1 MKTKLNLL
9 FILLGLLLGIA
20 GCTDLPTNGVVPIY
34 RGMTVSSQLTQ
45 LTSYGILDEEN
56 PGIIDPFFEEDIQN
70 AFGNLTQIEVDYFA
84 PPQSTLYITINVYNP
99 DQYEILSF
107 TLNGKKYQ
115 SYEFEDGSNSENL
128 ILSVQTGE
136 ISGVIE
142 YTIDAIK
149 YIDGTAIN
157 DVRMEGDQTVSVGVE
172 QTNLPFSTISNVV
185 LGSSSI
191 TFDVKVTDYAEL
203 IIASEK
209 PAKVFL
215 FDGLSIISEQDL
227 PDEVNSIV
235 FDQLE
240 PGTNYQY
247 AVAAAYD
254 KTDTF
259 GMQVVILS
267 YQEFSTY
274 EMINIADVQPTQDS
288 INFSL
293 DIIDENAVGT
303 IQSIDLYLNDELIES
318 KVATDTYTFSN
329 LLSNNAYQLK
339 LTYTYDLNDGN
350 GEQVKYQIEDIQTLS
365 KQLPTIEYANLNI
378 SQEGVLFDLTYS
390 DIDQV
395 GAVSSI
401 ELYKD
406 DLLVKSIEDL
416 TNLIGLSFDELLS
429 NNSYQIKTTV
439 TYDLNDGNGSQSLIL
454 TYDVV
459 TVGKQVPTIEYANLN
474 IFQEGVIFDLTYSD
488 IDQVGAVS
496 SIELYKDDLLVIS
509 IEDLTNLIGLS
520 FDELLSNN
528 SYQIKTT
535 VTYDLNDGNGSQ
547 LLILT
552 YDVVTVAKQVP
563 TIEYANLDVSQEGVL
578 FDLTYSDIDQ
588 VGAVSSIE
596 LYQDDLLVKSI
607 EDLTNLIGLS
617 FDELL
622 SNNSYQIKTTMT
634 YDLNDGN
641 GPQSMVFNQDILTA
655 SKTTPILSFDEIDA
669 TIDQVN
675 FNYSIDD
682 IDQTG
687 SILDISLYNDSVKEQ
702 TLTDLEDLFFLNL
715 IADTEYQV
723 KIQYQ
728 YDLNDGSGSQILEVS
743 RLIYTAPYL
752 GIISTE
758 VINTERLTEGDTV
771 YLEIQ
776 IDNPSHV
783 TFTYI
788 IINGNTYPVSEVTTQ
803 SFIRVEFLIDDSYTG
818 GVTSFVIEKIQGFN
832 HNEERAFDIS
842 DNNIGYAFV
851 NGDISVLGVN
861 ILDEDGNPLDQA
873 MPGDVFYI
881 SIDFDNPTGYMLDQ
895 IDLTYLGVI
904 GSSQFTQDESHSN
917 VTIKQTSY
925 YRNTIVEYNINSF
938 TYSDENIGSKTKN
951 VDGFGDF
958 IVCVTNSS
966 FEYIYN
972 ATDLKNMRD
981 GYAYK
986 LANDI
991 DLDGIEWTPRDINF
1005 VVLDGNG
1012 YSISNL
1018 RIIKTYLDTHVHIG
1032 LFKSINYSSIKNLT
1046 IDNVL
1051 IMIDLQ
1057 RESTST
1063 DYQSYGGLIAG
1074 SSYMTNFTNV
1084 NAYGEMSI
1092 NNQVGNYNSL
1102 GGLVGDAYRSNFDR
1116 VYTNVILSGDT
1127 TIGGLVGRA
1136 NEVQVIKSHS
1146 SGTLYGDRELGGL
1159 FGNAYNTKI
1168 TNSYSTMDLNVV
1180 ESVAGGLVGYGSSIY
1195 IKDSYY
1201 EGTIYQD
1208 QTWVEIG
1215 GLLTYADNSTIINS
1229 FSIAYDKD
1237 GNPLNSI
1244 YAYWNNIT
1252 IENSYAL
1259 AGDESFQ
1266 TKTAEEMI
1274 AIMSDVWD
1282 LTIWGFNGG
1291 SPVLKWTPS
1300 VRIINVLQGET
1311 ILTFDI
1317 ATTDFDEVGV
1327 IDKIELYKGT
1337 ELIDSLS
1344 DVSLRRFEGLRYNTS
1359 YTIKVTYKYSYGDEI
1374 GDQFIVVSQNV
1385 KTLPV
1390 SGTPEIDFYEVG
1402 HSFDSLSFGYTLTDD
1417 QNVGTFVS
1425 IEIYD
1430 DANQLIT
1437 TLLETDD
1444 FTFSGLES
1452 NQLYKIIITYSY
1464 DLDDG
1469 YGLQYVTSANYMRT
1483 NPYVEVTG
1491 IQVLNTD
1498 ALFIGD
1504 ILVIQI
1510 DIDNPDNV
1518 LFTEAVINGT
1528 TYRVATSSLT
1538 RVRVDLDVDDQFI
1551 YGDVELVINSLK
1563 GTFMGETYVYDLT
1576 QKNTDHVFINGE
1588 IYVTSID
1595 TYDMDG
1601 EEIDYLENG
1610 ESFYVDI
1617 TFYNPTAYDIT
1628 SIDLNMSQYEWDTY
1642 NIQTI
1647 TTFDL
1652 NEMHTVARIQ
1662 MAVNQPMY
1670 QNVNISGF
1678 QYSSE
1683 NLDAQDKAVSGM
1695 KTGFVIVNDDTV
1707 IEIWTATDLQNIESG
1722 YAYKLMADIDLAGI
1736 SWTPI
1741 ESFNGV
1747 FDGNGKVISNLSI
1760 VRSFTDESA
1769 YVGLFETIQ
1778 FGVIK
1783 NLNLANISMVI
1794 TTKSSSTNSFYPY
1807 VGALAGQISDMTQI
1821 SNVAISGD
1829 IDTINLTN
1837 GQSYTGL
1844 LAGYIGQSSLNKIY
1858 VSGTINADYYAG
1870 GIAGFLSNSSISNAY
1885 ANLTLTTES
1894 SQNGIFAGYGEQL
1907 WIKDSYSRGTLINL
1921 NNSWGNGGFIGSVYN
1936 SIIENVVSFT
1946 MDQNQNYIDPIQS
1959 AWSNIIENS
1968 YGLGYSSYFTQT
1980 NFENAIDQIKLVWDL
1995 TIWGFSQ
2002 QYPTLKRIPNVII
2015 TNIEPTIDGVSFEIT
2030 TSDYDKVGEVSSIE
2044 LYQNGILIESLTDL
2058 SLRSFEGLRY
2068 SSNYTIKVVYTYD
2081 YGDGSGAIM
2090 TESQEKFKTLD
2101 RENVPFIE
2109 FSDVVE
2115 TYDSVTFNYTIT
2127 DTLGIGELQSV
2138 ELYDANDNLIDTL
2151 EGTTLLFEELYTDST
2166 YYIRVNYVYDF
2177 DDGWGPNILE
2187 TDYEFHTLVLATPQV
2202 EVADITSTINSI
2214 GFSIDVEDELLLG
2227 VITKVELFSD
2237 NVFVKGLST
2246 FDNLVFSNLLS
2257 NHYYMVRVTYAYD
2270 LNDQNGVQNIIAYSY
2285 IWTQYLNS
2293 PYYYPYGET
2302 STTDSISIAIY
2313 TDDPH
2318 EIGEITKIS
2327 LYDGINKVATLTDL
2341 SHLEFT
2347 GLYSNHQYLVKI
2359 TYTYDLNDG
2368 YGVRESI
2375 SQNYV
2380 QTNEQVN
2387 PDVDFTGLEI
2397 TQNSIYYEG
2406 KLYDSQNLGEI
2417 TNIALYQGET
2427 LIAEAIDGILDV
2439 STLEPD
2445 VSYELIVDYQ
2455 YNLNDTQGVQT
2466 EQAVTDFQTAPY
2478 ANATQTDI
2486 LNTGT
2491 VTIGDTLSLS
2501 IFLDNPSEVT
2511 FTYVQINGEIYAV
2524 ASYTVGKI
2532 RVDIDVTEDVGS
2544 GDTELVVSQLI
2555 GVYNNQTYTYDLTD
2569 NNVVEV
2575 FINGDIYV
2583 ESLSILNISGDDIET
2598 ALKNESVRVEIEFY
2612 NPTQYDILSIQ
2623 LNRSDDTVT
2632 YTSDQFTIDSTRSL
2646 ITLEITTA
2654 TNSSF
2659 TVSITNYAFD
2669 NDNIEPK
2676 TKQVSGITDHIVL
2689 LTSQEA
2695 ISITTI
2701 QELQNIQSGYS
2712 YRLDSDLDMTNVAWI
2727 PIENFSGELDGN
2739 GHTISN
2745 LTMIG
2750 TYTDQSIYAGLFRT
2764 INEAVIR
2771 DLNLVQISYIITI
2784 KTDTNNGYAG
2794 SVGGLAGNIENS
2806 RIINVMVSGDISLDN
2821 RSNGE
2826 AYVGLVTGY
2835 MSNSYIERV
2844 YTNGNLSSSQYVG
2857 GLVGVMLNSTIM
2869 DSYASTSFI
2878 STNEGYAGGLVG
2890 HGYDDDIQ
2898 NSYATGRNYQEWNY
2912 GGVSG
2917 YIYHSSL
2924 TNVFSNV
2931 KNKDNQY
2938 MALYNGWEMTCE
2950 NVYSLVYD
2958 GYSQVKSLPEI
2969 LVIMNQKWDLDI
2981 WSFNSELPALKRIP
2995 SIAVTNIEPAI
3006 DGLSFEITTSD
3017 FDQVG
3022 EVSSIE
3028 LYQNGILIESLT
3040 DLSLRSFEGLRYSS
3054 NYTIKVVYTY
3064 DYGDGSGAIMTE
3076 SQEKFKT
3083 LDRENVPFIEFS
3095 DVVETYDS
3103 VTFNYTI
3110 TDTLGIGELQ
3120 SVELYDANDNLIQ
3133 TLDSETLLFEGL
3145 YTNSTY
3151 YIRVNYVYD
3160 FDDGWGA
3167 NVLEADYELHTL
3179 VLATPQVEVADIA
3192 STIDSIGFS
3201 IDVEDELL
3209 LGAITKVEL
3218 FSDNVFVKGLSTFD
3232 NLAFSNLLTNHYYM
3246 VRVTYAYDLNDQ
3258 NGVQNIIA
3266 YSYIWTQ
3273 YLNQP
3278 YYGLS
3283 SIDST
3288 TSSIGF
3294 TIYSDDPHE
3303 IGEITKISLYDG
3315 INKIATLTDL
3325 SQLEFM
3331 GLYSNHQY
3339 VIKIT
3344 YTYDTKDGYG
3354 VRESVSQHYV
3364 QTNEQVNPNVNFTGL
3379 EITQNSIYYEG
3390 KLYDSQNLGEI
3401 TNITLYQGD
3410 TLIAEAVDGILDVNT
3425 LEPDVS
3431 YELIV
3436 DYQYNLNDTQGL
3448 QIEQTITSFQT
3459 APYANATQTDILN
3472 TGSVTIGDTLSLS
3485 IFLDNP
3491 SEVVFT
3497 KVVINGETYLVSSY
3511 TTSKIRVDID
3521 VTEDVGSGDTE
3532 LVVSQLMGVYNNQT
3546 YTYDLTDNNAVEIFI
3561 NGDIYV
3567 ESVSILNSNSD
3578 IIETA
3583 LKSETVRVGIEFY
3596 NPTQYDISSVTLYV
3610 QGYGEIIYLDNE
3622 FSINL
3627 NHTYITMEVTTGTD
3641 ARFAVSIVNYTFD
3654 NENIEPKTKQS
3665 SLEGS
3670 VILLNSAEIIS
3681 ITTAQQLQN
3690 MQSGYSYR
3698 LDSDLD
3704 MSSVIWSPID
3714 TFSGEFDGNGHTI
3727 SNLTIIGT
3735 YTDASIYVGL
3745 FGTIRYAVIKD
3756 LNLVQISYVI
3766 TIKTDTS
3773 NGYYGRVGGLAG
3785 YIENSKITNV
3795 MVSGD
3800 ISLDNRSNGEAFV
3813 GLITGYLNMSS
3824 LERVYTNGNLNSSQ
3838 YVGGIVGYSDQ
3849 SKISDSYASTSFTST
3864 KNSYAGGLLGYG
3876 YNTEIQNSYA
3886 TGRNYQEWSYGGIAG
3901 QLGHSLLTNVFS
3913 YVKNINNENIRSLY
3927 SVWELICNDAYS
3939 PVYDGYTQVKTLPEM
3954 LAIMNQK
3961 WDLDIWSFNGDL
3973 PALKRVPTISIVDV
3987 VPSEYGFEFGV
3998 ETTDY
4003 DHVGEIIAIELY
4015 QDDVL
4020 LQSLDDLSIRSFDGL
4035 RYGSTYTLM
4044 VTYQYSYGDE
4054 AGDTSIEITKRIKT
4068 LDKENVPIVEVTDVV
4083 ETKDSVTFDYN
4094 ITDTLGIGSDIVIK
4108 LYDAQYNLIETL
4120 EGSTLIFENL
4130 LSNYNYVIQVNYT
4143 YDFDDGFGTNTAEGI
4158 YAFKTLS
4165 KVTPTLEFGNVSST
4179 DQNIQFGFIETDPD
4193 GVGAI
4198 TSISLYQ
4205 DDVLIESL
4213 SDLSLRNFEGLDS
4226 YTSYRIVVTYDYDLN
4241 DTVGTHQ
4248 ITKTYSIK
4256 TSPIINATST
4266 ELINTEAIIV
4276 GDTVVLRISLN
4287 NPSEIIFTDVMVNGK
4302 VYGVNQIDFN
4312 TLIVE
4317 ILTDGEF
4324 TGGLTLLEVT
4334 NLYGYLDS
4342 DQFNINITENNST
4355 EAFINGDIY
4364 VTDVNAE
4371 VDGQPIDYLTYYGDF
4386 QLVVDFFNPTAYD
4399 IEAITIYTEN
4409 YGEQTFSG
4417 AQLISSGDN
4426 TSISIDLSAD
4436 STNYYY
4442 SIQVNKFTY
4451 SNETMSSRDRAASNK
4466 YTSFVLISDA
4476 AVISITTAEELQN
4489 MTNGQSYQLMNDIDL
4504 AEFSW
4509 IPIENF
4515 RGYFDGNGYTI
4526 HNLNI
4531 TKTFEDQTPYVGLF
4545 ARASGAV
4552 IKNLNM
4558 DNVNLIISI
4567 RTYTNTGYDMFVGG
4581 LIGYVDSYTRIIN
4594 VNVQGNLSA
4603 NNPTNASIYMGGIAG
4618 HIGSTT
4624 KLQDITTNVTITA
4637 TGSDNTYMGG
4647 VVGYLGNK
4655 SEIYNAHS
4663 ESTLAGGYYI
4673 GGVVGFMSSSNVTK
4687 VSANTNIQGRNQLG
4701 GIVGYL
4707 QSSSVND
4714 AWATGVID
4722 STDERNDG
4730 GIAGAMY
4737 NSTIENS
4744 YSNVFFD
4751 VYSSWATGGIVGYMN
4766 NTNNVIH
4773 SYSISQNNQDQY
4785 IVSIGYVESQVQFNS
4800 YSLVDDGYSI
4810 VLTLEEIQDLIQTQW
4825 DSDIWDFSNTDAFG
4839 NPLFQ

>member
-2138 ELYDANDNLIDTL
+2138 ELYDANDNLI
-2151 EGTTLLFEELYTDST
+2151 
-2166 YYIRVNYVYDF
+2166 
-2177 DDGWGPNILE
+2177 
-2187 TDYEFHTLVLATPQV
+2187 
-2202 EVADITSTINSI
+2202 
-2214 GFSIDVEDELLLG
+2214 
-2227 VITKVELFSD
+2227 
-2237 NVFVKGLST
+2237 
-2246 FDNLVFSNLLS
+2246 
-2257 NHYYMVRVTYAYD
+2257 
-2270 LNDQNGVQNIIAYSY
+2270 
-2285 IWTQYLNS
+2285 
-2293 PYYYPYGET
+2293 
-2302 STTDSISIAIY
+2302 
-2313 TDDPH
+2313 
-2318 EIGEITKIS
+2318 
-2327 LYDGINKVATLTDL
+2327 
-2341 SHLEFT
+2341 
-2347 GLYSNHQYLVKI
+2347 
-2359 TYTYDLNDG
+2359 
-2368 YGVRESI
+2368 
-2375 SQNYV
+2375 
-2380 QTNEQVN
+2380 
-2387 PDVDFTGLEI
+2387 
-2397 TQNSIYYEG
+2397 
-2406 KLYDSQNLGEI
+2406 
-2417 TNIALYQGET
+2417 
-2427 LIAEAIDGILDV
+2427 
-2439 STLEPD
+2439 
-2445 VSYELIVDYQ
+2445 
-2455 YNLNDTQGVQT
+2455 
-2466 EQAVTDFQTAPY
+2466 
-2478 ANATQTDI
+2478 
-2486 LNTGT
+2486 
-2491 VTIGDTLSLS
+2491 
-2501 IFLDNPSEVT
+2501 
-2511 FTYVQINGEIYAV
+2511 
-2524 ASYTVGKI
+2524 
-2532 RVDIDVTEDVGS
+2532 
-2544 GDTELVVSQLI
+2544 
-2555 GVYNNQTYTYDLTD
+2555 
-2569 NNVVEV
+2569 
-2575 FINGDIYV
+2575 
-2583 ESLSILNISGDDIET
+2583 
-2598 ALKNESVRVEIEFY
+2598 
-2612 NPTQYDILSIQ
+2612 
-2623 LNRSDDTVT
+2623 
-2632 YTSDQFTIDSTRSL
+2632 
-2646 ITLEITTA
+2646 
-2654 TNSSF
+2654 
-2659 TVSITNYAFD
+2659 
-2669 NDNIEPK
+2669 
-2676 TKQVSGITDHIVL
+2676 
-2689 LTSQEA
+2689 
-2695 ISITTI
+2695 
-2701 QELQNIQSGYS
+2701 
-2712 YRLDSDLDMTNVAWI
+2712 
-2727 PIENFSGELDGN
+2727 
-2739 GHTISN
+2739 
-2745 LTMIG
+2745 
-2750 TYTDQSIYAGLFRT
+2750 
-2764 INEAVIR
+2764 
-2771 DLNLVQISYIITI
+2771 
-2784 KTDTNNGYAG
+2784 
-2794 SVGGLAGNIENS
+2794 
-2806 RIINVMVSGDISLDN
+2806 
-2821 RSNGE
+2821 
-2826 AYVGLVTGY
+2826 
-2835 MSNSYIERV
+2835 
-2844 YTNGNLSSSQYVG
+2844 
-2857 GLVGVMLNSTIM
+2857 
-2869 DSYASTSFI
+2869 
-2878 STNEGYAGGLVG
+2878 
-2890 HGYDDDIQ
+2890 
-2898 NSYATGRNYQEWNY
+2898 
-2912 GGVSG
+2912 
-2917 YIYHSSL
+2917 
-2924 TNVFSNV
+2924 
-2931 KNKDNQY
+2931 
-2938 MALYNGWEMTCE
+2938 
-2950 NVYSLVYD
+2950 
-2958 GYSQVKSLPEI
+2958 
-2969 LVIMNQKWDLDI
+2969 
-2981 WSFNSELPALKRIP
+2981 
-2995 SIAVTNIEPAI
+2995 
-3006 DGLSFEITTSD
+3006 
-3017 FDQVG
+3017 
-3022 EVSSIE
+3022 
-3028 LYQNGILIESLT
+3028 
-3040 DLSLRSFEGLRYSS
+3040 
-3054 NYTIKVVYTY
+3054 
-3064 DYGDGSGAIMTE
+3064 
-3076 SQEKFKT
+3076 
-3083 LDRENVPFIEFS
+3083 
-3095 DVVETYDS
+3095 
-3103 VTFNYTI
+3103 
-3110 TDTLGIGELQ
+3110 
-3120 SVELYDANDNLIQ
+3120 Q